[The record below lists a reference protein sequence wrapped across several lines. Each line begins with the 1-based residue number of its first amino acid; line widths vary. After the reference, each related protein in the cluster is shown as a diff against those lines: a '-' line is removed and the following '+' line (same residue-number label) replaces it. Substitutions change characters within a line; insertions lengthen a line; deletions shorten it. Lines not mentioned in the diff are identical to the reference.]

1 MIHNRFKPY
10 AITADIQNT
19 FLQIRIRESDCDAL
33 CFHWIKNQDINQI
46 DILRFTRLLFGL
58 SQSPFVL
65 EVTLAEHISKY
76 REVHQK
82 IVKEIAASMYIDD
95 LISGGFKKEEGTEL
109 KEIVTK
115 MFQKGGFTLHK
126 CHTNCSIE
134 SYKNHHEHQFTNQ
147 ITTKSQKS
155 QAQASDDVLAT
166 SENIIPNINREI
178 SYPRDTTFAKQQL
191 GHQNVR

>member
-1 MIHNRFKPY
+1 MVRNRLSHMLLLLISRTPFSKKE
-10 AITADIQNT
+10 
-19 FLQIRIRESDCDAL
+19 FES
-33 CFHWIKNQDINQI
+33 QI
-46 DILRFTRLLFGL
+46 DILRFTRLLFEL

-65 EVTLAEHISKY
+65 EVTLGEHISKY
-76 REVHQK
+76 REVHKK
-82 IVKEIAASMYIDD
+82 IVKEIAASMYVDD
-95 LISGGFKKEEGTEL
+95 LITGGFKKEEVIEL

-134 SYKNHHEHQFTNQ
+134 SHKNHHEHQFTNQ

-155 QAQASDDVLAT
+155 QAQAADDVLAT

-178 SYPRDTTFAKQQL
+178 SYPRDSTFAKQQL
-191 GHQNVR
+191 GHQNVT